1 MIPIT
6 PFAWRQS
13 ARKAP
18 ASIACTRQS
27 SSAGKGPSVRP
38 GPALITPTTCPGLR
52 RRPRRK
58 RNRSFQRSQ
67 KKTWVAMIPT
77 TPFAWR
83 PTERMVAASNAFS
96 RRWSS
101 ASSGPPA
108 RPGPAS
114 TTRITSRHPRRRL
127 RRRKPNRRRL
137 SNQRSLRNRRSQR
150 SQRNRCNYRRHRNLR
165 NRSSA
170 ECAAPIPVGGAS
182 QRRADAGGFASG
194 FGGSSSSRSAS
205 SYFTGGTATAKPTMR
220 AQAHV
225 AESGEADRHI
235 TRLRKSGV
243 SGLK

>member
-38 GPALITPTTCPGLR
+38 GPALITPITCPGLR

-58 RNRSFQRSQ
+58 RNRNSQRSHENPR
-67 KKTWVAMIPT
+67 VAMIPT
-77 TPFAWR
+77 TPFAWK
-83 PTERMVAASNAFS
+83 PTERMAAASNAFS

-108 RPGPAS
+108 RPGCAS
-114 TTRITSRHPRRRL
+114 TTPITSRHLRRRL

-137 SNQRSLRNRRSQR
+137 SNRRNRRSQR
-150 SQRNRCNYRRHRNLR
+150 SQRNRCNHRRHRNLR

-170 ECAAPIPVGGAS
+170 ERAAPIPV
-182 QRRADAGGFASG
+182 QQVISG
-194 FGGSSSSRSAS
+194 FFLVLGNAARTSACGR
-205 SYFTGGTATAKPTMR
+205 YCCKGLFRVKTKNFK
-220 AQAHV
+220 
-225 AESGEADRHI
+225 DR
-235 TRLRKSGV
+235 
-243 SGLK
+243 

>member
-38 GPALITPTTCPGLR
+38 GPALITPITCPGLR

-58 RNRSFQRSQ
+58 RNRSSQRSQ

-83 PTERMVAASNAFS
+83 PTEQMVAASNAFS

-108 RPGPAS
+108 RPGCAS
-114 TTRITSRHPRRRL
+114 TTPITSRHLRRRL

-137 SNQRSLRNRRSQR
+137 SNQRSRRNRRSQR
-150 SQRNRCNYRRHRNLR
+150 SQRNRCNHRRHRNLR

-170 ECAAPIPVGGAS
+170 ERAAPIPVQQVISGFFLVLGNAARTS
-182 QRRADAGGFASG
+182 ACGTFATCQLHRAMSEFGSKPEDTCSYRVLLSLTLSDIAATQRRLWRAGSG
-194 FGGSSSSRSAS
+194 
-205 SYFTGGTATAKPTMR
+205 
-220 AQAHV
+220 
-225 AESGEADRHI
+225 
-235 TRLRKSGV
+235 
-243 SGLK
+243 